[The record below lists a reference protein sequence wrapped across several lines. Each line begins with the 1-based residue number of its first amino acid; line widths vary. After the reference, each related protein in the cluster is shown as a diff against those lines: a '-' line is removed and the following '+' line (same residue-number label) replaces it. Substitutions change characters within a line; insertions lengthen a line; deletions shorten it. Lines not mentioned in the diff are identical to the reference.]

1 MQVVEEASRSKDL
14 FDVVFQVA
22 AIQIDIVLMQ
32 STFNSK
38 LYGHLNEQY

>member
-1 MQVVEEASRSKDL
+1 MRVVEEASRSKDL

-38 LYGHLNEQY
+38 LYDYLNEQY